1 MGIQE
6 TWKAMSDA
14 TRRQIL
20 LILKEKPLTA
30 GEIASHF
37 QMTNATISHHLSVLK
52 EAELISDNKKGKYIY
67 YELNLSV
74 LDEVMGFMM
83 ALKGGNQNETKN
95 SIDGATKHTPNIDGT
110 GSVQ

>member
-20 LILKEKPLTA
+20 MILKEKPLTA

-83 ALKGGNQNETKN
+83 ALKGGNKHETKN
-95 SIDGATKHTPNIDGT
+95 NIDCVVEHTSNIDGT
-110 GSVQ
+110 GSIQ

>member
-30 GEIASHF
+30 GEIAGHF

-74 LDEVMGFMM
+74 LDEVMGFMIS
-83 ALKGGNQNETKN
+83 LTGGSKHETKN
-95 SIDGATKHTPNIDGT
+95 NIDCASEHIANIDGT

>member
-20 LILKEKPLTA
+20 VILKEKPLTA
-30 GEIASHF
+30 GEIASQF

-74 LDEVMGFMM
+74 LDEVMGFLM
-83 ALKGGNQNETKN
+83 ALKGGNKDETKN
-95 SIDGATKHTPNIDGT
+95 NIDCVVEHTSHVDGT
-110 GSVQ
+110 GSIQ

>member
-30 GEIASHF
+30 GEIAGHF

-74 LDEVMGFMM
+74 LDELMGFMIS
-83 ALKGGNQNETKN
+83 LTGGNKYETKN
-95 SIDGATKHTPNIDGT
+95 NIDCASEYTANIDGVN
-110 GSVQ
+110 GIQ